1 MDWEVAGKD
10 KGAAG
15 GAAPKSPNR
24 KGKKMKKR
32 VIAAVVIVAAIA
44 LLNIQSCI
52 KNQPKN
58 LSWPTSGL
66 ATMLPDPPTKKGEVN
81 SDSDKSFSADIAGVS
96 DEQYK
101 SYVESCKEKGFT
113 TDAESDT
120 DTYEAYSSEGYK
132 LRLTHYS
139 FSSDNEMTISLDAPI
154 EMGALSWPTSGVG
167 SNAPVPTS
175 KKGKVDSDSST
186 RFHAYVGDTDKS
198 AYSAYVDACITAGFD
213 VDYHKGDTTFYA
225 DRSDGVHINV
235 EYKGFNTISV
245 TVSVNETSSS
255 SSKSD
260 SSTTGSETKSDAT
273 TSSKSEDASSA
284 AAAPSDSGAS
294 SMIDS
299 AKSSAKS
306 LADKGKSLLKSITG
320 NGETYDSIYEEYSKK
335 LNDMTPGKIDEFNSE
350 ADESDGSISSLAEIS
365 NNKVADL
372 AEVCTEGIQK
382 MAELMYRNGDD
393 YSVYEENASK
403 LYSVY
408 EDCGTQIYDAYLA
421 RAV

>member
-81 SDSDKSFSADIAGVS
+81 SDSESRFGANIEECNEDQFKT
-96 DEQYK
+96 
-101 SYVESCKEKGFT
+101 YVESCKEKGFT
-113 TDAESDT
+113 TDAEAGT
-120 DTYEAYSSEGYK
+120 TYYRAYSSDGYK
-132 LRLTHYS
+132 LSLSYYS
-139 FSSDNEMTISLDAPI
+139 STKEMPISLSSP
-154 EMGALSWPTSGVG
+154 MQLGTLTWPTAGAG
-167 SNAPVPTS
+167 SNAPAPTS
-175 KKGKVDSDSST
+175 KKGRIDSDSST
-186 RFHAYVGDTDKS
+186 WFYAYVGDTDKAAFS
-198 AYSAYVDACITAGFD
+198 AYADACIAAGFD
-213 VDYHKGDTTFYA
+213 VDYNKDDTMFYGYK
-225 DRSDGVHINV
+225 SDGTYITLDY
-235 EYKGFNTISV
+235 EGFNIMSV

-306 LADKGKSLLKSITG
+306 LADKGKSLLKSIAG

-393 YSVYEENASK
+393 CSVYEENASK